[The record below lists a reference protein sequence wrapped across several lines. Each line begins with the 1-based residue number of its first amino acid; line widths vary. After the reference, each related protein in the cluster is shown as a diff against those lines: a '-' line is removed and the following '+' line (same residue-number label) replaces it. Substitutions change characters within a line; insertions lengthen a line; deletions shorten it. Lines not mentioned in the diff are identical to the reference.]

1 MRAWIRSIAV
11 LAAVVAAPTL
21 SAQAATK
28 PAKTTAASSAP
39 AATTPAPATQ
49 AAKTTPAA
57 PQQAKSADAKA
68 APKPA
73 MVDINKA
80 TEAELEALPGIGK
93 ALAPKIVAGRPYA
106 KKSDLVSKKI
116 LTQATYDKVKGHIV
130 AHQ

>member
-11 LAAVVAAPTL
+11 VAVVVAAPTL

-28 PAKTTAASSAP
+28 PAKTTTAASAP
-39 AATTPAPATQ
+39 AATTPAPATT

-57 PQQAKSADAKA
+57 PQQAKSAATTAAAK
-68 APKPA
+68 PP

-93 ALAPKIVAGRPYA
+93 ALAPKIIAGRPYA

>member
-1 MRAWIRSIAV
+1 MRAWIRSFAV

-21 SAQAATK
+21 SAQATK
-28 PAKTTAASSAP
+28 PAKATAASSAP

-49 AAKTTPAA
+49 AAKNTPAA
-57 PQQAKSADAKA
+57 PQQAKSAASTAPAK
-68 APKPA
+68 PP

-106 KKSDLVSKKI
+106 KKSELVSKKI